1 MPKAKAI
8 PIKIITLTGRKP
20 VTLFSHSIGYAKFSE
35 KKVSN
40 ANALCVVLD
49 GIHFG
54 EKNTPCIPI
63 LDTF

>member
-8 PIKIITLTGRKP
+8 PIKIITLTGRQP
-20 VTLFSHSIGYAKFSE
+20 VTLFSHGIRYAKFSE

-40 ANALCVVLD
+40 ADALCAVLD

-54 EKNTPCIPI
+54 EKNTQCIPI